1 MSHNTLSWHRKN
13 INLIKKI
20 HPDKYILVDI
30 PGAKPRTLNIKTIKI
45 SKGQKVVFSHKYKG
59 KILFLFQILY
69 PKLKKIKFF
78 LFQMEISFSN

>member
-1 MSHNTLSWHRKN
+1 MTKILSTLGPVSSNKNIKTILDKSGIIRFNMSHNTLSWHRKN

-45 SKGQKVVFSHKYKG
+45 SKGQK
-59 KILFLFQILY
+59 
-69 PKLKKIKFF
+69 
-78 LFQMEISFSN
+78 